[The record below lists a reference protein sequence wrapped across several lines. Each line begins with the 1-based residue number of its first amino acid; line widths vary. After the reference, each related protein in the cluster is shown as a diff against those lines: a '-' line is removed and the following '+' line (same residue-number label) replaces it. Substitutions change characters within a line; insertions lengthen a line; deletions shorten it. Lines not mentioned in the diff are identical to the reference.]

1 MKSDNAKKGIA
12 RAPHRSLFYAMG
24 YTDEEL
30 EKLAPWNQAVKD
42 EILERELRASQGST
56 STNRKHMQLSKY
68 YWRPVYGRFLFA
80 IMTPNYFALT
90 LQSRGVKGDLS
101 LSPSTRVWAG

>member
-30 EKLAPWNQAVKD
+30 DDYGLNEWEKEEVKKGYQHPWNCD
-42 EILERELRASQGST
+42 EEDLE
-56 STNRKHMQLSKY
+56 
-68 YWRPVYGRFLFA
+68 
-80 IMTPNYFALT
+80 
-90 LQSRGVKGDLS
+90 DL
-101 LSPSTRVWAG
+101 